1 MSSGIL
7 DPILILLVFLQ
18 LILSL
23 CLPVCEHS
31 ILPKDILVT
40 LLQGISLRKC
50 VSFFKVLVTSENI
63 IPGEWPLLSAIPA
76 CPYFYLVAVLPFSVS
91 ESWTMTTRCL
101 YYSNNQPHL
110 WGVVCSVKSVPPGC
124 TSSVSSS
131 ICVVSMDGWDQA
143 LWNFRI
149 KLMLLVLEF
158 QSVFSLKPYPEYVSV
173 LWIQLGNVSL
183 TVIK

>member
-1 MSSGIL
+1 MSSGVL
-7 DPILILLVFLQ
+7 DSVLILLVFLQ
-18 LILSL
+18 IILCL

-40 LLQGISLRKC
+40 LVQGISLSKC

-63 IPGEWPLLSAIPA
+63 TIPGERPLLSAIPA
-76 CPYFYLVAVLPFSVS
+76 WPYFYVVSVLPLSLR
-91 ESWTMTTRCL
+91 ESRTMTRCL

-110 WGVVCSVKSVPPGC
+110 WGVVCNVKSVPPGY
-124 TSSVSSS
+124 TSSVSSG
-131 ICVVSMDGWDQA
+131 IHVLSMDGWDQA

-149 KLMLLVLEF
+149 KLMLLALEF

-173 LWIQLGNVSL
+173 LW
-183 TVIK
+183 T